1 MSLHRHS
8 VRYRMQQATALLPHG
23 AHSLRDDFDV
33 RAAPLAAQWLGGAS
47 SRDGSLA
54 PAAHLPVP
62 TGSTVMA
69 GPEPSE
75 TGTLMLTGR
84 VWECVSLGG
93 VTTRLVKVTPEPPES
108 FDG

>member
-23 AHSLRDDFDV
+23 VHSLRDDFDV

-54 PAAHLPVP
+54 PAAHFPVP